1 MLDLNEVEI
10 LQVALASEERARTFY
25 ERQAARHGGTPAG
38 DLFTFLAG
46 EEAGHIRKLS
56 AAYGIPAF
64 EAGWEA
70 KYLPYLLDLD
80 RLVREEG
87 LESDSGAAPGA
98 VSPDEA
104 VRKGLAVAG
113 EAERHAVSFY
123 EAAAGVVE
131 DRDTK
136 DLLLRLKD
144 EERTHLARIEG
155 YRNDLRE

>member
-10 LQVALASEERARTFY
+10 LQVALASEERARAFY
-25 ERQAARHGGTPAG
+25 ERQAARHGDTPAG
-38 DLFTFLAG
+38 DLFAFLAG

-70 KYLPYLLDLD
+70 KYLPYLLDLE

-87 LESDSGAAPGA
+87 SETAAGAAPA
-98 VSPDEA
+98 PNEA
-104 VRKGLAVAG
+104 VRKGLEIAG
-113 EAERHAVSFY
+113 KAERHAVSFY
-123 EAAAGVVE
+123 EEAAGVVE
-131 DRDTK
+131 DLGTK

-144 EERTHLARIEG
+144 EERIHLAKIEG
-155 YRNDLRE
+155 YLNDLRE